1 MKARLPVH
9 KKDSIFDE
17 IERMQRRIERRAYEL
32 FESRGCELGRDMDDW
47 FAAERELV
55 WSPPISMEEGDGEI
69 TIQLSAPGFE
79 PEQIDVELTPQDLL
93 VEAEAHDEQKEKGRG
108 KTRTKTVRTAKLFRS
123 VHFPRAIDPDSAEA
137 EFRNGVLT
145 LTAKVASE
153 ERSGSRAA

>member
-9 KKDSIFDE
+9 KKESIFDE
-17 IERMQRRIERRAYEL
+17 IEKMQRRIERRAYEL
-32 FESRGCELGRDMDDW
+32 FESRGFELGHDMDDW
-47 FAAERELV
+47 LTAERELV

-93 VEAEAHDEQKEKGRG
+93 VEAEAHEQKEKGKG
-108 KTRTKTVRTAKLFRS
+108 KARTQTVRTAKLFRS

-137 EFRNGVLT
+137 EFRNGVLR

>member
-1 MKARLPVH
+1 MKERLPVH

-17 IERMQRRIERRAYEL
+17 VEKMQRRIERRAYEL
-32 FESRGCELGRDMDDW
+32 FESRGFELGHDMDDW
-47 FAAERELV
+47 LAAERELV

-69 TIQLSAPGFE
+69 TIQLSAPGFA
-79 PEQIDVELTPQDLL
+79 PEQIYVELRPQDLL
-93 VEAEAHDEQKEKGRG
+93 VEAEAHEQHEKGKG

-137 EFRNGVLT
+137 EFRNGVLR
-145 LTAKVASE
+145 LTAKVASG